1 MPSFHQPSSRN
12 PNLVQT
18 FAALALLWIALL
30 LPNRASEINA
40 AAFAC
45 LPFEALLLAGL
56 LLFPGSW
63 GWLMRLAA
71 AGTLGFG
78 IIFKLVDL
86 GIDQAFGR
94 PFNPV
99 LDSRFP
105 ADGMQWLTGSLGTP
119 GAWLAVALIASLLI
133 GLILLVG
140 IALGQL
146 QAILSSP
153 RIPAKQALTAM
164 FLFWLGLQLSGN
176 PIAGTPFIDWVAAH
190 WHSARDSFA
199 DLEGFQRSVEHDPYA
214 QTQDQALLSKLRGKD
229 VLLVFVESY
238 GRTVF
243 DKPDYAAH
251 ILPLLEKSGAELQ
264 DSGIG
269 VRSAFLTS
277 PTYGGISWLAH
288 GTLLSGLWIDSQSRY
303 DRLVMSQRPT
313 LNHLFQRAGWRTIAV
328 QPAHT
333 LPWPQGQYFGYDRIY
348 AAQDLAYRGN
358 AFNWIT
364 MPDQYTLSAIQRLER
379 PAGPRPPVMAE
390 IALISSHAP
399 WTPLPCLL
407 DWQQVGDGS
416 IFSQARDGD
425 APAAVWQS
433 TERIRQQYRKSIAYV
448 LQTLVS
454 YAKTYGDDKL
464 VILVLGDHQPA
475 SFVTDNS
482 ASHDVPVHLIA
493 RDPEVIRAIDSWHWT
508 PGLIPSAQTPV
519 WGMDGLRGQWVEAFS
534 AEQGD

>member
-12 PNLVQT
+12 PNLAQT

-399 WTPLPCLL
+399 WTPLPRLL